1 MDAHVEFLDAKMSD
15 EGFDVGDAVSETQ
28 EAIGARGQAHTH
40 MVRCNH
46 AATLGGE
53 FQDEVTPKER
63 PRWIAVQ

>member
-1 MDAHVEFLDAKMSD
+1 MDAQVELLEPEMRD
-15 EGFDVGDAVSETQ
+15 ESFDVRDAVSETQ

-40 MVRCNH
+40 MVGRDH

-63 PRWIAVQ
+63 PRRIAMQ